1 MNFRTD
7 LAIEAAADTPTD
19 SRDVTR
25 EQYQKQGVEVTHIRV
40 LTPRGEG
47 LVGKPRGRY
56 VTVSLPALTDEE
68 TALTLHAQT
77 VGRELRRLLPPQG
90 TVLVVGLGNRT
101 VTPDAVGPAV
111 ADMVLATRHIQGE
124 FARAAGLTDLRSVA
138 VLAPGVL
145 GQTGTESGELVR
157 GVCREIQPAAVVA
170 VDALA
175 ARSLERLGRTVQLCD
190 SGIAPGSGVGNNRRP
205 LNRDTLGVPVIG
217 MGVPTVVDAATL
229 AREMVGREPRGEAAG
244 MMVTPR
250 EVDVMVSRAARLM
263 AMSLHVALQPGYSP
277 VELMEIARGI

>member
-7 LAIEAAADTPTD
+7 LAIEAAMEHPADG
-19 SRDVTR
+19 RHVVQ
-25 EQYQKQGVEVTHIRV
+25 EQYQKQGVEVSHLQV
-40 LTPRGEG
+40 LTHHGEG

-56 VTVSLPALTDEE
+56 VTVTLPALTDDE
-68 TALTLHAQT
+68 TALTRHSEV
-77 VGRELRRLLPPQG
+77 VGRELSCLLPTQG

-101 VTPDAVGPAV
+101 VTPDALGPAV
-111 ADMVLATRHIQGE
+111 ADMVLATRHIRGE
-124 FARAAGLTDLRSVA
+124 FARTAGLTDLRPVA

-157 GVCREIQPAAVVA
+157 GVCREINPAAVIV

-175 ARSLERLGRTVQLCD
+175 ARGLERLGRTVQLCD
-190 SGIAPGSGVGNNRRP
+190 SGISPGSGVGNNRRP
-205 LNRDTLGVPVIG
+205 LNKDLLGVPVIG

-229 AREMVGREPRGEAAG
+229 TRDTVGREPHGDAAG

-250 EVDVMVSRAARLM
+250 EVDVMIARGARLL
-263 AMSLHVALQPGYSP
+263 AYAIHGALQPDYAP
-277 VELMEIARGI
+277 AALTEVARGM